1 MRFLATLAAATLLAT
16 TAQAE
21 TIRVGVTAGPH
32 AEIMDV
38 VKKVGASAAS
48 TSRWSSSPTT

>member
-1 MRFLATLAAATLLAT
+1 MRFLATLAAATVLAT

-32 AEIMDV
+32 AEIL
-38 VKKVGASAAS
+38 A
-48 TSRWSSSPTT
+48 RNR